1 MIGYCWGGGTT
12 FMHAVNGG
20 APGFAGGVAFYGLP
34 YMNGAVPIADSL
46 AKIKVPV
53 MLFNGAKDARIGA
66 AMPAVD
72 SAMKRAR
79 QDVHEHELRWRDAR
93 IHALAGRP
101 EGDARSRRG
110 SGEPRGD
117 EGRVAEN
124 GRVPQAESRN
134 AMTHMSRAV
143 LGVVAALA
151 ALGSDPSF
159 AAAQAGVGGSRVH
172 RQCARTRR

>member
-46 AKIKVPV
+46 AKIRVPV

-72 SAMKRAR
+72 SAMKKLGKTYTSTNYDGATHGFMRS
-79 QDVHEHELRWRDAR
+79 QDD
-93 IHALAGRP
+93 P
-101 EGDARSRRG
+101 EGDARPRRR

-117 EGRVAEN
+117 QGRVAEN
-124 GRVPQAESRN
+124 SRVPQAKSWRE
-134 AMTHMSRAV
+134 V
-143 LGVVAALA
+143 I
-151 ALGSDPSF
+151 
-159 AAAQAGVGGSRVH
+159 
-172 RQCARTRR
+172 